1 MSDTA
6 QFLELDITSGS
17 PPTSEQVFKDEDRIG
32 DKHVECDLAAYDQ
45 AAALKGVSP
54 VDALIRI

>member
-1 MSDTA
+1 MADIA

-17 PPTSEQVFKDEDRIG
+17 PPTSEQVFKDEVRVHDAHFER
-32 DKHVECDLAAYDQ
+32 DLTAYDQ
-45 AAALKGVSP
+45 DVTLKGVSP

>member
-17 PPTSEQVFKDEDRIG
+17 PPTSEQVFKDEVRAHDP
-32 DKHVECDLAAYDQ
+32 HVECDLAAYDQ
-45 AAALKGVSP
+45 DVTLQGVSP
-54 VDALIRI
+54 VDALMRI